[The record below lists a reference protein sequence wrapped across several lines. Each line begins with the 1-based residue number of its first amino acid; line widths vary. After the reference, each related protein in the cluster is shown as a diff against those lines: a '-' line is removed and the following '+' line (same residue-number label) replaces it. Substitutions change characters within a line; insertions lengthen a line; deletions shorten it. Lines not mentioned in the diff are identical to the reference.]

1 MTLHAPWRCCYEH
14 GNATDQEL
22 SAAWDAQAGE
32 ALFAV
37 RKIIGREIMG
47 RLTHPDVELVEALQ
61 ALAASFSRMR
71 KIEGRC
77 FEQIKTLRDA
87 RQQPEERSQ
96 P

>member
-1 MTLHAPWRCCYEH
+1 
-14 GNATDQEL
+14 
-22 SAAWDAQAGE
+22 
-32 ALFAV
+32 
-37 RKIIGREIMG
+37 MG

-87 RQQPEERSQ
+87 RQPSEERKQS
-96 P
+96 